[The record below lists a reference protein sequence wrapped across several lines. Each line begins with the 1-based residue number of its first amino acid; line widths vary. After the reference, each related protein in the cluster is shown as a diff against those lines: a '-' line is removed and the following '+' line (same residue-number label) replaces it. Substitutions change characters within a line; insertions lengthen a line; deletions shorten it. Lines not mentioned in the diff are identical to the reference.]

1 MFIVNNFVVVSS
13 GRHPVA
19 SQRISSRD
27 VVRTLGKSDRILLPN
42 IKNNEE
48 QSTKL
53 GDPLS
58 TSSEL
63 YSDLQKSYFLTS

>member
-1 MFIVNNFVVVSS
+1 MAN
-13 GRHPVA
+13 
-19 SQRISSRD
+19 QRINSRD
-27 VVRTLGKSDRILLPN
+27 VLRTLGKSDRILLPSA
-42 IKNNEE
+42 KDNEE

-63 YSDLQKSYFLTS
+63 YLDLQKTYFLTS